1 MTRQTSS
8 APGKA
13 AKKLRCAIYTRKSS
27 EEGLEQDFNSLDA
40 QREACTAFIASQKHE
55 GWTTLPEMY
64 DDGGFSGATI
74 ERPAFQ
80 RLLADVGE
88 GKIDVVVVY
97 KVDRLTRS
105 LSDFAKI
112 VDIFDRRD
120 VSFVSVTQQ
129 FNTTTSMGRL
139 TLNILLSFA
148 QFEREVTG
156 ERIRDK
162 IAASKKKGMWMGGL
176 PSLGYDIQ
184 DRKLV
189 INEAEAKTVQYI
201 FRRYTELKSV
211 RLLKA
216 DLDAQGIVS
225 KSRKASDGTR
235 YGEKPI
241 ARGALYLML
250 QNRIYRGEIVH
261 KDKNYPGE
269 HEAIIDEALWSEVQ
283 AILAGNRADRILG
296 TSEKQVSLLTGM
308 LFDARGE
315 RMTPTHATKNGT
327 RYRYYISRALLA
339 GAGKDSGQRI
349 PASGLEALVRRRIQD
364 WLTDRAAMLDIIQS
378 YTSDAATQK
387 QLILGLERCVATGP
401 EQKTEDIRKFMFSF
415 LARVQ
420 VHADHIDVALNPARL
435 MHLLSQTDGQT
446 QSAVNAPV
454 DGDGALV
461 TLTIAARLRR
471 TGKEMRLIVEDGSDP
486 ATPNP
491 ALLRVLVRGHVI
503 RNRLLADRSLTLEEI
518 AKSEGMVPSYAT
530 RLFRLTLLA
539 PDIVSAILG
548 GRQPPE
554 LTARKL
560 MDDTRLPL
568 DWNEQRR
575 SLGFA

>member
-176 PSLGYDIQ
+176 PSLGYDIN

-308 LFDARGE
+308 LFDG
-315 RMTPTHATKNGT
+315 
-327 RYRYYISRALLA
+327 
-339 GAGKDSGQRI
+339 
-349 PASGLEALVRRRIQD
+349 RR
-364 WLTDRAAMLDIIQS
+364 
-378 YTSDAATQK
+378 
-387 QLILGLERCVATGP
+387 
-401 EQKTEDIRKFMFSF
+401 
-415 LARVQ
+415 
-420 VHADHIDVALNPARL
+420 
-435 MHLLSQTDGQT
+435 DG
-446 QSAVNAPV
+446 
-454 DGDGALV
+454 
-461 TLTIAARLRR
+461 
-471 TGKEMRLIVEDGSDP
+471 M
-486 ATPNP
+486 
-491 ALLRVLVRGHVI
+491 
-503 RNRLLADRSLTLEEI
+503 
-518 AKSEGMVPSYAT
+518 
-530 RLFRLTLLA
+530 
-539 PDIVSAILG
+539 
-548 GRQPPE
+548 
-554 LTARKL
+554 
-560 MDDTRLPL
+560 
-568 DWNEQRR
+568 
-575 SLGFA
+575 